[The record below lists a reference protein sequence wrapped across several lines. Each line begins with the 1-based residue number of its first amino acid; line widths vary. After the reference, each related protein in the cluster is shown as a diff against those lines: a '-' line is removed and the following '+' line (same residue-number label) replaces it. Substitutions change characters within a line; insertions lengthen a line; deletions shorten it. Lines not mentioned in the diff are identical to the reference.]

1 MTTIE
6 HAFLGVDAVLTA
18 GLTRRYGWK
27 LAAMAGVAA
36 TLPDWDGLTL
46 LWSVNLF
53 DTAHRCWGHSI
64 IACVLLSA
72 LFAVGDYRFDWMN
85 RIGRFFLKHF
95 QGKGMAPDTFVLR
108 DHFLWSATFVWVAV
122 GVFAGIT
129 HLIGDTIVS
138 GHQSLQNWGI
148 KILWPLSDCEVA
160 YPLIPWGDVGVSVVF
175 TLGLFA
181 MLRWQARARSV
192 AAVTL
197 VAVAL
202 YVTLRGFVMPF
213 H

>member
-6 HAFLGVDAVLTA
+6 HAFLGVDAVLAT
-18 GLTRRYGWK
+18 GLTRWYGWK
-27 LAAMAGVAA
+27 LATVAGVIA

-64 IACVLLSA
+64 FVCMLLSA
-72 LFAVGDYRFDWMN
+72 LFASGDYRFDGIN
-85 RIGRFFLKHF
+85 RIGWFFLKRF

-108 DHFLWSATFVWVAV
+108 NHFSWAATLVWVTV
-122 GVFAGIT
+122 GVFAGFT
-129 HLIGDTIVS
+129 HLIGDIIVS

-148 KILWPLSDCEVA
+148 KVLWPLSDHEVA
-160 YPLIPWGDVGVSVVF
+160 YPLIPWGDVGVSVIF
-175 TLGLFA
+175 SLGLFA
-181 MLRWQARARSV
+181 MLRWQTRVRPIAI
-192 AAVTL
+192 VTL

-202 YVTLRGFVMPF
+202 YVAFRGFVIPF
-213 H
+213 Q